1 MSTASLAA
9 TLYAASVVVPS
20 VGAAR
25 PDDEITKAKAWHA
38 KKGGFENPW
47 PSWHML
53 SAWTIIS
60 GMLARRFTGKAN
72 SPDTTPP
79 TVPVHKPVF
88 LADRSASTALRATWL
103 GHACYYVE
111 YPSGLR
117 VLFDPVF
124 TDRCSPFSWLGPK
137 RYTEMPC
144 QIKDIPIIDAVV
156 ISHNHYDHLSH
167 PTIMEI
173 AKLHPA
179 CHFFVPL
186 GNKQW
191 FEACGIQECTELD
204 WWDEVD
210 FTLTPS
216 ATPGKENAPESTTV
230 SETDSAESSPKPS
243 ASSITARIS
252 CLPCQH
258 ISARSIH
265 DRART
270 LWASWAVSS
279 GGKSVYFAGDT
290 GYRTVPKEAEGK
302 DDWSEE
308 YASLPCCPAFKD
320 VGRLRGPF
328 DLGLIPIG
336 AYRPRWIMSPMHAD
350 PRDAVE
356 IFRDTKCARALGMHW
371 GTWVLTEEDVLE
383 PPKLLRKALAHHGM
397 PETGVFD
404 ICDIGDSREF

>member
-1 MSTASLAA
+1 M
-9 TLYAASVVVPS
+9 LYAATVAVPPTAS
-20 VGAAR
+20 PR
-25 PDDEITKAKAWHA
+25 PEDEITKAKAWHV
-38 KKGGFENPW
+38 KSGGFNNPW
-47 PSWHML
+47 PSWKMV
-53 SAWTIIS
+53 SVFTIIT
-60 GMLARRFTGKAN
+60 GMIARRFNGKGN
-72 SPDTTPP
+72 KPDTTPP
-79 TVPVHKPVF
+79 TVPVHPPTF
-88 LADRSASTALRATWL
+88 LPSRTGNTTLRATWL

-111 YPSGLR
+111 FPSGLR

-173 AKLHPA
+173 AKLHPE
-179 CHFFVPL
+179 CQFFVPL
-186 GNKQW
+186 GNKKW
-191 FEACGIQECTELD
+191 FSECGVTKCTELD

-210 FTLTPS
+210 FTLVPS
-216 ATPGKENAPESTTV
+216 RSAEKKTSVTSADEPESNPAST
-230 SETDSAESSPKPS
+230 SPDTM
-243 ASSITARIS
+243 IARIS

-265 DRART
+265 DRAKT
-270 LWASWAVSS
+270 LWASWSVSS

-290 GYRTVPKEAEGK
+290 GYRTVPKESDGK
-302 DDWSEE
+302 DDWAEQ
-308 YASLPCCPAFKD
+308 YASLAHCPAFAD
-320 VGRLRGPF
+320 IGRLRGPF

-336 AYRPRWIMSPMHAD
+336 AYMPRWIMSAMHAN

-356 IFRDTKCARALGMHW
+356 IFRDTRCQKALGMHW

-383 PPKLLRKALAHHGM
+383 PPKLLKAALAHHSI

-404 ICDIGDSREF
+404 ICEIGDSREF